1 MLSKSAVKDKKC
13 REKFMPVTEKIST
26 TNRKTVENKD

>member
-26 TNRKTVENKD
+26 MN